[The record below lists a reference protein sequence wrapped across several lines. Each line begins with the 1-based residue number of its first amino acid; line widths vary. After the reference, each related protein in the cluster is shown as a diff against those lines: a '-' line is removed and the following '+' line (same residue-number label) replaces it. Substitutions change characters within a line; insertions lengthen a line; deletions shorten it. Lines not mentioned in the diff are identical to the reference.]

1 MRIFEVFSVLIWFA
15 SLVSST
21 YGEKEDMHKRS
32 YTVNPGKIL
41 FCPSARAGPPGP
53 PGPPGL
59 PGRDGRDGRDCPPCN
74 CGGGAPAAPLPPVE
88 SPCPGPSP
96 LLPQGPST
104 GGREVPHIHISGQ
117 QRDLLG
123 DQVDEESGSGNKE

>member
-1 MRIFEVFSVLIWFA
+1 MMYFPKIFHFITLHLLVVSLA
-15 SLVSST
+15 SQEEQHT
-21 YGEKEDMHKRS
+21 RRS

-74 CGGGAPAAPLPPVE
+74 CASLPSPPVE
-88 SPCPGPSP
+88 SPCPGSP
-96 LLPQGPST
+96 PPVPQGPPV
-104 GGREVPHIHISGQ
+104 GGEVPHVHITGQ
-117 QRDLLG
+117 ARDLG
-123 DQVDEESGSGNKE
+123 DRTDQSGSGDRE

>member
-1 MRIFEVFSVLIWFA
+1 MKHYYRQLCLQWFSNSQLQRWSGKSIPLLISFVMCQM
-15 SLVSST
+15 SFFLFV
-21 YGEKEDMHKRS
+21 
-32 YTVNPGKIL
+32 KIL

-104 GGREVPHIHISGQ
+104 GG
-117 QRDLLG
+117 
-123 DQVDEESGSGNKE
+123 